1 MNGKYGARRKVE
13 CPDVDLCCLQQWLAA
28 SGRVPMV
35 QSGRHRRGTALVVP
49 LSCSPAQR
57 AAEPLPRLYLDCTA
71 TSNLVTA
78 TPASIQYEPDSEA
91 EPEQVMREGAVLPTF
106 DEEPYLKP
114 VGLIRRAR
122 WRGKIYD
129 LREFLCCIMPE
140 EGRPS
145 QPQEFVAELEA
156 LLYSQRV
163 RPTHLPARA
172 GRGYT

>member
-1 MNGKYGARRKVE
+1 MDGKYGARRKVE
-13 CPDVDLCCLQQWLAA
+13 CPDVDLCCLRQWLAA

-35 QSGRHRRGTALVVP
+35 QSGRHRRGTALVVCCASP
-49 LSCSPAQR
+49 LRGQR
-57 AAEPLPRLYLDCTA
+57 ILLPQLYLDCTA

-78 TPASIQYEPDSEA
+78 TRASIQYEPDSEA
-91 EPEQVMREGAVLPTF
+91 EPEQVMREAAVLPTF

-140 EGRPS
+140 ERRPS